1 MNTDGQEKAPWRVH
15 VNLGLYLQTRA
26 PQPMAVSGFY
36 QGSQSCLLGRSTHE
50 KKTH

>member
-15 VNLGLYLQTRA
+15 VTLGLYLQPRA

-36 QGSQSCLLGRSTHE
+36 QCGQSCLLGLSTHE
-50 KKTH
+50 KKPR